1 MLVFSLLVALLAYVV
16 SAQDCSGV
24 CKSYGLD
31 FVDGGNYYQNSASTA
46 NFTALQDFSG
56 CQSDLA
62 DNILVDPQGDQYL
75 CNSTPLTP
83 DGTQQQIICPI
94 AKDQLT
100 SGEYSIIVL
109 SNNGQCAPINYIRS
123 FQLDVAPQVTSKI
136 PLTVII
142 TSTSAP
148 ATST

>member
-31 FVDGGNYYQNSASTA
+31 IVDGGDYYQNSASSA

-83 DGTQQQIICPI
+83 DGTQQQIVW
-94 AKDQLT
+94 
-100 SGEYSIIVL
+100 SV
-109 SNNGQCAPINYIRS
+109 
-123 FQLDVAPQVTSKI
+123 
-136 PLTVII
+136 
-142 TSTSAP
+142 P
-148 ATST
+148 ARQMIK